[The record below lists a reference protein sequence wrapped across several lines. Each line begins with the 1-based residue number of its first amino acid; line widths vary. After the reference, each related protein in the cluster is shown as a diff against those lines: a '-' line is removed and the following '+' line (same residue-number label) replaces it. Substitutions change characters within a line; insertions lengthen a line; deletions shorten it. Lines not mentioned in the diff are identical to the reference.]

1 MRIESSIQSIISI
14 SRGGAARQLRAASI
28 VLLFAIGMV
37 LPWGMAHAGG
47 AFIPPVDNPI
57 KWHPGHYLMLVHPG
71 PNNPWYM
78 EQIYGDLKEN
88 TVFRGVVIRYRWSD
102 LEPAKDVYD
111 FSTIDK
117 HLTELAVRKR
127 RLVILLE
134 LRSSVDYSQAE
145 LVPDYVK
152 AGMLYEG
159 GIFPYSGSR
168 STDIKGYNIKLWN
181 PLVRDRLAALV
192 RELGERFNSHPYFE
206 GFGLTETAMGKPL
219 ITLSNAEIDGY
230 YNNIISINQ
239 QMRQHFPNTLVFQF
253 INYPRQ
259 VIESFVNNMKKT
271 GMALGCPDVF
281 VDEPGLFYDATKNP
295 PKGIYSYYPEL
306 SGKIPLTIQIEK
318 ANYENTRY
326 DGKGY
331 QPTISELLTFARHKL
346 DVNYIF
352 WTRSPDYFAEVLE
365 VMNWKNQT
373 SDVVGGLN
381 PTCPSTYFACVD

>member
-1 MRIESSIQSIISI
+1 MRIENSIQSMVGISL
-14 SRGGAARQLRAASI
+14 SGAARQLRAATT

-37 LPWGMAHAGG
+37 LPWGMAHAGPV
-47 AFIPPVDNPI
+47 FIPPVDNPI

-102 LEPAKDVYD
+102 LEPTKDVYD
-111 FSTIDK
+111 FSTIDE
-117 HLTELAVRKR
+117 HLTELAARKK

-134 LRSSVDYSQAE
+134 LRSSVDYSQGE

-152 AGMLYEG
+152 AGTLYEG

-181 PLVRDRLAALV
+181 PLVRDRLAALA

-239 QMRQHFPNTLVFQF
+239 QMRQHFPNTMVFQF

-259 VIESFVNNMKKT
+259 VIESFVNNMKDT

-306 SGKIPLTIQIEK
+306 SGQIPLTIQIEK

-331 QPTISELLTFARHKL
+331 QPTISELLAFARHRL

-373 SDVVGGLN
+373 SDLTGGLN
-381 PTCPSTYFACVD
+381 STCPSTYFACVD